1 MARCGTSSTYACRNR
16 SQARR
21 CTGRIRVLRRTKEVT
36 SRCTR
41 GARRVCSVG
50 SVTAQTLP
58 SVRSPDTPPARHDE
72 RDGPVGREAARAAGQ
87 AALLLGT

>member
-1 MARCGTSSTYACRNR
+1 MDRCGTSSTYACRNR

-41 GARRVCSVG
+41 GARTGSWVG

-58 SVRSPDTPPARHDE
+58 SAPPAVPRTHH
-72 RDGPVGREAARAAGQ
+72 RPVTTSVTGRW
-87 AALLLGT
+87 